1 MSYYHRFAR
10 RPKPVTIGTT
20 KVKNMIETIDKI
32 KGLSDWERNFVD
44 SIKEGWQ
51 KYGSVTEK
59 QHGMIQK
66 LADRYNPENVKAR
79 EDWITNFDDEKKN
92 RLQVMAR
99 YYKANPPYF
108 GDLADRVLNDPGYI
122 PTPRAYAAMCENKY
136 AQKVMNVHNG
146 DPLFPAGSMAT
157 ARDSRQTPHRIRGK
171 TVIVIEHP
179 EGVHNAASEARRV
192 VVLPVGESE
201 PVETEERWL
210 KKLPKKLR
218 RP

>member
-1 MSYYHRFAR
+1 MSYYR
-10 RPKPVTIGTT
+10 RAPRPRPETIGTE
-20 KVKNMIETIDKI
+20 KVKNTIETIDKI
-32 KGLSDWERNFVD
+32 QNLTAWERSFIN

-59 QHGMIQK
+59 QHTMIQK
-66 LADRYNPENVKAR
+66 LADRYNPDNVKAR
-79 EDWITNFDDEKKN
+79 ENWIGSFDDEKKN

-108 GDLADRVLNDPGYI
+108 GDLANRILSDPDYI
-122 PTPRAYAAMCENKY
+122 PTERAYNAMCENKY
-136 AQKVMNVHNG
+136 SRKVMDIHNG
-146 DPLFPAGSMAT
+146 DPLFPAGTMAV

-171 TVIVIEHP
+171 TIVVIEHP
-179 EGVHNAASEARRV
+179 EGVHNSANGARRV
-192 VVLPVGESE
+192 IVLPVGESV

-218 RP
+218 